1 MSLGGKLFIKI
12 FIGFWLVTTAIL
24 GSWMLSSQ
32 YFDTRPQERMED
44 RHAGGPGHA
53 GPPQRFVLRTLYRLQ
68 HLPDDE
74 LQELLAQVHRQH
86 RIDIYLINAE
96 QRDIYAREVPEAAL
110 QIATQLS
117 NDRRRAT
124 QSKAGK
130 QFLGHIVYRQPA
142 GMLRA
147 VFVFPKPGRGLLQ
160 ALGRNLWLRITLA
173 ISISGLICFG
183 LSRLLTNR
191 LKALQSASRRLAQGE
206 LDTRIK
212 VRERGGDETDEVA
225 RDFNSMA
232 AQLQDRIEAQR
243 RLLADVS
250 HELRSPLARLRIA
263 LALAEDDPK
272 NITSHLQRI
281 EQETERLDALIEQLL
296 ATQNTALTLD
306 SHIDLVA
313 LLGQLCED
321 ANFEGRAQHK
331 TFVFHTDLEQAVVAS
346 SADLLHKSFENI
358 LRNALTHTGAA
369 TEVQVTLRQNGN
381 RYQIEVAD
389 QGPGI
394 PEEELAKIFVEFYR
408 VDTARSRES
417 GGHGLGLSIA
427 RRAILRHGGQIEAS
441 NTSRGLLLTVTLP
454 MDAENS

>member
-1 MSLGGKLFIKI
+1 M
-12 FIGFWLVTTAIL
+12 
-24 GSWMLSSQ
+24 
-32 YFDTRPQERMED
+32 
-44 RHAGGPGHA
+44 
-53 GPPQRFVLRTLYRLQ
+53 
-68 HLPDDE
+68 
-74 LQELLAQVHRQH
+74 HRQH
-86 RIDIYLINAE
+86 RVDIYLINAQ

-110 QIATQLS
+110 QIAAQLS

-124 QSKAGK
+124 QNNAGK
-130 QFLGHIVYRQPA
+130 QLLGHIVYRQPA

-160 ALGRNLWLRITLA
+160 ALGHNLWLRITLA
-173 ISISGLICFG
+173 ITISGLICFA

-191 LKALQSASRRLAQGE
+191 LKALQSAAHRLAQGE

-243 RLLADVS
+243 RLLGDVS

-296 ATQNTALTLD
+296 ATQITALTLD

-313 LLGQLCED
+313 LLRQLCED

-331 TFVFHTDLEQAVVAS
+331 TVVFHTDLQQAVVAS

-358 LRNALTHTGAA
+358 LRNALTHTAAA
-369 TEVQVTLRQNGN
+369 TEVQISLRQCGN
-381 RYQIEVAD
+381 SYQVQVAD

-427 RRAILRHGGQIEAS
+427 RRAILKHGGQIEAS
-441 NTSRGLLLTVTLP
+441 NTGRGLLLTVTLP
-454 MDAENS
+454 IYAESD